1 MEARSKVSSCLAIKG
16 SLIDETY
23 AVFRGWDYAASKTD
37 NLKRA
42 RDENTIGAKSA
53 NWAQNVSWAVSRRFD
68 PAGRDRP
75 LVELAKS
82 GCDREVWQ
90 PLLLYHLTRDEVLV
104 RDFLVNWLYPQ
115 LRAGAYRL
123 RAEDVLPYLHAL
135 IKRSEFG
142 VRGSGFGVQQTELQ
156 TPDAELRTLNPD
168 PRPPNPEPAN
178 WSESTTQ
185 RVASGLLRLAVDF
198 GLLTGTQSREFASY
212 HLPEQSFLY
221 LLHAMT
227 DREANAR
234 RVIDAEDW
242 RMYLMDAADVE
253 RELLRLHQFRKLY
266 YDVAGSLAQIKL
278 PAASAAD
285 YVREIG

>member
-16 SLIDETY
+16 SLIEETY
-23 AVFRGWDYAASKTD
+23 AVFRGWDYAVSKTD

-42 RDENTIGAKSA
+42 RQENTIGAKSA

-82 GCDREVWQ
+82 GCDREVWK
-90 PLLLYHLTRDEVLV
+90 PLLLYHLTRDELLV
-104 RDFLVNWLYPQ
+104 RDFLVHWLYPQ
-115 LRAGAYRL
+115 FVAGAYRL
-123 RAEDVLPYLHAL
+123 HAEDVLPYLHAL
-135 IKRSEFG
+135 TKRSGF
-142 VRGSGFGVQQTELQ
+142 RIQGSGFGVQQTELR
-156 TPDAELRTLNPD
+156 TPDSEPRT
-168 PRPPNPEPAN
+168 PNPESGN
-178 WSESTTQ
+178 WSEATTK

-212 HLPEQSFLY
+212 RLPEQSFMY

-234 RVIDAEDW
+234 RIIDAEDW
-242 RMYLMDAADVE
+242 RLYLMDVADVE
-253 RELLRLHQFRKLY
+253 RELLRLHQFRKLHY
-266 YDVAGSLAQIKL
+266 EVAGSLAQIKL
-278 PAASAAD
+278 PAASAAE